1 MRWILVALCLLAPAW
16 AEMPAGVRTRLEVAC
31 VGCHAG
37 SSAQGGLDFKALP
50 FRLDSAT
57 VRERWVRVYER
68 VEKGEMP
75 PQKGGLAAGER
86 SAFLGALRPLLHA
99 ADLADVTANG
109 RGPMRRLNRE
119 EYEQNLRDVLALP
132 QLDIRDML
140 PEDREAHHFT
150 KTAASLDVSRV
161 QLTAY
166 LDAAEAA
173 LRQAMV
179 KTAAPAEVTTYKAS
193 GRNLFPGVRS
203 TGTLRSMFFLKGNQ
217 GVHVEKEWGSP
228 MPKVLEADLALEM
241 GLFRSPGWPYGAFPV
256 GFAARHAGEYRVR
269 FSARAVLQQEG
280 FRVTDAQ
287 KAVPMTLRRRRPTN
301 HDIAEDVVNVGGILE
316 IQPGSQV
323 YEAVVPLGVGQTIE
337 WGLLGLPVPQVD
349 AEGKTGSY
357 RFPPFPAGGAPGV
370 AFHWLEITGP
380 IAPEA
385 WPPAS
390 HRVLFDD
397 LGVNPRP
404 ADTAVEARRLLRRF
418 VEMAGRGPAPA
429 EALRRFE
436 ALVLARIAKGESFA
450 EAMLTGYQAV
460 LCSDLFLYLRAPREQ
475 FAVADRLA
483 HFLTNS
489 RPDGRLAGSKLEDR
503 AVLRGETERLVAGAG
518 FERFVKSFADYWL
531 NLRHLRRDDADKRL
545 YPEYQLDEYLVES
558 MERET
563 LAFLTAVVREN
574 RPVKEL
580 VDADYAYVN
589 ERLARHYGLPA
600 VEGAGVRR
608 VGLEAGSVRG
618 GLLTQGAILKVTAN
632 GTGTS
637 PVLRGAWIMDR
648 ILGEPP
654 PPPPPGV
661 PAVEPD
667 IRGAKTIR
675 EQLALHTKQATCAG
689 CHARFD
695 PAGLA
700 LENFDVMGHWR
711 SHYRG
716 TAEGE
721 RVTGIDHTGH
731 DFVYTV
737 AGAVDASGELMDGRT
752 FRDVR
757 ELKTMLAAE
766 PRRLARNLL
775 GQWTVYATGTPVRF
789 SDRAEMERILDG
801 CAAGGYGVRDLLV
814 GLVGSR
820 IFLEGS

>member
-1 MRWILVALCLLAPAW
+1 
-16 AEMPAGVRTRLEVAC
+16 MPAGVRARVESAC
-31 VGCHAG
+31 LGCHAG
-37 SSAQGGLDFKALP
+37 SAAQGGLDLQALP
-50 FRLDSAT
+50 FTLDSAA
-57 VRERWVRVYER
+57 VRERWVRVYDR

-75 PQKGGLAAGER
+75 PRNGGLAAGER

-99 ADLADVTANG
+99 ADLADVRANG

-132 QLDIRDML
+132 RLDIRDML
-140 PEDREAHHFT
+140 PEDREANHFT
-150 KTAASLDVSRV
+150 KTAAALDISRV

-173 LRQAMV
+173 LRRAMV
-179 KTAAPAEVTTYKAS
+179 TTAEPPAVTTYRAQ

-203 TGTLRSMFFLKGNQ
+203 TGTLRSMFFLKDNQ

-228 MPKVLEADLALEM
+228 MPKALEEDPALEM

-256 GFAARHAGEYRVR
+256 GFAARAAGEYRVR

-280 FRVTDAQ
+280 FRVTEGQ
-287 KAVPMTLRRRRPTN
+287 KPVPMTLRRRRPTN

-316 IQPGSQV
+316 IAPGPHV
-323 YEAVVPLGVGQTIE
+323 YDVTVPLGVGQTIE

-380 IAPEA
+380 LPPAT

-390 HRVLFDD
+390 HRVLFDE
-397 LGVNPRP
+397 LGVDPKP
-404 ADTAVEARRLLRRF
+404 ADAAGEARRLLRRF
-418 VEMAGRGPAPA
+418 VARAGRGASPE

-436 ALVLARIAKGESFA
+436 GLVLARIAKGESFA

-460 LCSDLFLYLRAPREQ
+460 LCSDLFLYLRSPREGW
-475 FAVADRLA
+475 AVADRLA

-489 RPDGRLAGSKLEDR
+489 RPDERLAGSRLEDR
-503 AVLRGETERLVAGAG
+503 TVLRRETERLVAGAG
-518 FERFVKSFADYWL
+518 FERYVKSFADSWL

-563 LAFLTAVVREN
+563 LATLTALVREN
-574 RPVKEL
+574 RPAKEL
-580 VDADYAYVN
+580 VAADYVFVN
-589 ERLARHYGLPA
+589 ERLARHYELPA
-600 VEGAGVRR
+600 VEGAAVRR
-608 VGLEAGSVRG
+608 VALPEGSVRG
-618 GLLTQGAILKVTAN
+618 GLLTQGAVLKVTAN

-637 PVLRGAWIMDR
+637 PVLRGAWVMDR

-675 EQLALHTKQATCAG
+675 EQLALHTKQAACAG

-716 TAEGE
+716 TAEGAK
-721 RVTGIDHTGH
+721 VTGIDHTGH
-731 DFVYTV
+731 DFTYTV
-737 AGAVDASGELMDGRT
+737 AGAVDASGKLLDGRN
-752 FRDVR
+752 FQDVR
-757 ELKTMLAAE
+757 EFKAVLAAE

-775 GQWTVYATGTPVRF
+775 QQWTVYATGTPVRF
-789 SDRAEMERILDG
+789 VDRAEVEKILDG
-801 CAAGGYGVRDLLV
+801 CSAGGYRARDLLV
-814 GLVGSR
+814 GLVGSN
-820 IFLEGS
+820 IFLERY